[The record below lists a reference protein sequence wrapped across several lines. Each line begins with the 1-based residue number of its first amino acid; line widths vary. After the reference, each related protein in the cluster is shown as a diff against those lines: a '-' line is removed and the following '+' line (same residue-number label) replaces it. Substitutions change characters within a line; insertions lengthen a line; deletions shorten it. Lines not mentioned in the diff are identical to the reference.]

1 MKVLIVAIF
10 LALMGCA
17 TVPAYNGHNQEEI
30 TKAKK
35 FNKRMYWVVITAIAI
50 VPYSVGSSDYKVPCR
65 PHEDCYDPIP

>member
-1 MKVLIVAIF
+1 MRAFF
-10 LALMGCA
+10 LAALLALSGCA
-17 TVPAYNGHNQEEI
+17 SVPAYDGTNQEEI